1 MACSPSPLDSWAYYS
16 CHSTVTI
23 VGIAALVSL
32 MTTFAE
38 GLIVGMSDLSVYRL
52 TVDYGIRW

>member
-1 MACSPSPLDSWAYYS
+1 MACSPSHLDSWAYYS

-23 VGIAALVSL
+23 VGIAALVSR

-38 GLIVGMSDLSVYRL
+38 GRIVGMSNLSVYRL